1 MLRISLLPNYIY
13 DRAKRRN
20 VIVLWSVVVALII
33 VGFMSVKIVMDRKSA
48 RLAAA
53 AAQLKPTAD
62 EATQTESKATSI
74 QTASADIKTKA
85 DFVTSCRQYDMT
97 TYPPVYHNIAE
108 YTIRS
113 VVYDSITPNGS
124 QVAMQAFAPSLAQLG
139 HYMMWMEHNPKISN
153 LYINLSN
160 FRPTFPSPWKG
171 GNQTMGGQFVTTE
184 IKTKQDAIDLVMG
197 GGRSGG
203 GMSGFGGGP
212 GGYPYP
218 GGMMPP
224 SSASSFKS
232 PMSSM
237 MTPMSPMSGGNPYSM
252 GMTTGQGGG
261 GGGQDDNYPHY
272 RPTDANGNLY
282 GYTFGV
288 TLTLVTPIPGAPTYS
303 PGSSQ
308 KSGGAS
314 NTPGGMGGFPGGMGG
329 YPGGPG
335 GMSGPMGAPG
345 GMASPAGTP
354 GGMAGPQASGPP
366 TAG

>member
-33 VGFMSVKIVMDRKSA
+33 VGFMSVKIVMDRKAA

-74 QTASADIKTKA
+74 QNASADIKTKA
-85 DFVTSCRQYDMT
+85 DFVSSCRQYDMT

-113 VVYDSITPNGS
+113 VVYDSITPSGS

-171 GNQTMGGQFVTTE
+171 GNQTMGGQYVTTE
-184 IKTKQDAIDLVMG
+184 IKTKQDAIDLVLG

-212 GGYPYP
+212 SGSPYP
-218 GGMMPP
+218 GMMPP
-224 SSASSFKS
+224 SFASSS
-232 PMSSM
+232 
-237 MTPMSPMSGGNPYSM
+237 MTPMSPMMGPMSGGNPYSM
-252 GMTTGQGGG
+252 GTTMGQGGG
-261 GGGQDDNYPHY
+261 GGEQDDNYPHY

-288 TLTLVTPIPGAPTYS
+288 TLTLVTPIPAPPTYS

-308 KSGGAS
+308 KTGGAS
-314 NTPGGMGGFPGGMGG
+314 NAQGGMGGFPGGMGG
-329 YPGGPG
+329 FPVEPG

-345 GMASPAGTP
+345 GMASPSGTP
-354 GGMAGPQASGPP
+354 GGTSG
-366 TAG
+366 